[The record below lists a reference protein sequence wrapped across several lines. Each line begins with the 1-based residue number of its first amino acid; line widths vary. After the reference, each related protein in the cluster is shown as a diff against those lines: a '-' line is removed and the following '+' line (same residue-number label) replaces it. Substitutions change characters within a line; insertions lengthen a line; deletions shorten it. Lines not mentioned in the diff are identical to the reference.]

1 MTFLIPP
8 DLILVTTLVGAAED
22 ANLNGNEAWFRDRMV
37 SWELG
42 DKDETNIVN
51 ILLPGFELM
60 SKTDHR
66 SNAVEDYTLQF
77 LTQI

>member
-8 DLILVTTLVGAAED
+8 DLILVTTLVEAAED

-42 DKDETNIVN
+42 DKDETNMVN
-51 ILLPGFELM
+51 VLLPDL
-60 SKTDHR
+60 
-66 SNAVEDYTLQF
+66 
-77 LTQI
+77 

>member
-1 MTFLIPP
+1 MRHGFETEWYH
-8 DLILVTTLVGAAED
+8 G
-22 ANLNGNEAWFRDRMV
+22 
-37 SWELG
+37 ELG

-51 ILLPGFELM
+51 ILLPGLELM